1 MFAGMTGL
9 IPLDTFPEEMA
20 VTRGL
25 VRRLNDVSAVQG
37 HVSAESA
44 IAATIETVG
53 NLEVQLLAMKRALS
67 SGQSMGPLRR
77 L

>member
-1 MFAGMTGL
+1 MAGL
-9 IPLDTFPEEMA
+9 IPLETFPEDMA

-25 VRRLNDVSAVQG
+25 VQRLNDVSAAQG
-37 HVSAESA
+37 HVPTDAA

-53 NLEVQLLAMKRALS
+53 NLELELLALKNALGA
-67 SGQSMGPLRR
+67 GQTPGQLRR

>member
-1 MFAGMTGL
+1 MAGL
-9 IPLDTFPEEMA
+9 IPLETFPEDMA

-25 VRRLNDVSAVQG
+25 VQRLNDVNDEQG
-37 HVSAESA
+37 HVPAEAA

-53 NLEVQLLAMKRALS
+53 NLELELLALKNALGA
-67 SGQSMGPLRR
+67 GQSTGSLRR

>member
-1 MFAGMTGL
+1 MAGL
-9 IPLDTFPEEMA
+9 IPLETFPEDMA

-25 VRRLNDVSAVQG
+25 VQRLNDVSATQG
-37 HVSAESA
+37 HVPAEAA

-53 NLEVQLLAMKRALS
+53 NLELELIALKNALGA
-67 SGQSMGPLRR
+67 GQSPGPLRR